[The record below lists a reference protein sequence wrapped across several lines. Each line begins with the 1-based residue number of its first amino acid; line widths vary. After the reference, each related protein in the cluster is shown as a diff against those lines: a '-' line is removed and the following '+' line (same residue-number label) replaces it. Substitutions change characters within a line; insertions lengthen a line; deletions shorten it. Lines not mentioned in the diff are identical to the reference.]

1 MKKIELTKEK
11 IDEILYL
18 YNEKLLGSH
27 SISKLVGLNKQI
39 ILRTLKENGVI
50 LGSSGRKF
58 IGGKKIAE
66 KKYRDKNKERLD
78 EYYKEWSKNKKDHR
92 KEYFK
97 QYREKNK
104 EKIKEVKR
112 TYQKEKR
119 HTDPI
124 YKLISNFRTAIYTV
138 LKENKLDKYTNYFN
152 MVGYTA
158 EQLKSHL
165 EVQFKEGMTWENYGE
180 WHVDHIKPISSFTFE
195 TCEDEEFK
203 ICWSLDNL
211 QPMWGIENIKK
222 GNKNYL

>member
-1 MKKIELTKEK
+1 
-11 IDEILYL
+11 L

-92 KEYFK
+92 KEYLK

-124 YKLISNFRTAIYTV
+124 YKLISNFRTAIYIV

-152 MVGYTA
+152 MVGYSA
-158 EQLKSHL
+158 EQLKEHL
-165 EVQFKEGMTWENYGE
+165 EKQFKDGMNWENYGE
-180 WHVDHIKPISSFTFE
+180 WHIDHIKPISSFIFE
-195 TCEDEEFK
+195 TCDDEQFK
-203 ICWSLDNL
+203 VCWALENL

-222 GNKNYL
+222 GNKIF

>member
-11 IDEILYL
+11 IDEILHL

-78 EYYKEWSKNKKDHR
+78 EYYKQWSKNKKEHR
-92 KEYFK
+92 KEYLK

>member
-1 MKKIELTKEK
+1 MKKIELAKEK

-78 EYYKEWSKNKKDHR
+78 EYYKEWTKNKKEHR
-92 KEYFK
+92 KEYLK

-104 EKIKEVKR
+104 EKIMEVKR
-112 TYQKEKR
+112 TYQQEKR

-124 YKLISNFRTAIYTV
+124 YKLISNFRTAIYIV

-152 MVGYTA
+152 MVGYSA
-158 EQLKSHL
+158 EQLKKHL
-165 EVQFKEGMTWENYGE
+165 EEQFTDGMNWENYGE
-180 WHVDHIKPISSFTFE
+180 WHIDHIKPISSFEFDSS
-195 TCEDEEFK
+195 EDEQFK
-203 ICWSLDNL
+203 VCWSLDNL

-222 GNKNYL
+222 GNKIF

>member
-11 IDEILYL
+11 IDEILHL

-78 EYYKEWSKNKKDHR
+78 EYYQEWSKNKKEHR
-92 KEYFK
+92 KEYLK

-165 EVQFKEGMTWENYGE
+165 EVQFKQGMTWENYGE

>member
-1 MKKIELTKEK
+1 MNRQ
-11 IDEILYL
+11 ILP
-18 YNEKLLGSH
+18 N
-27 SISKLVGLNKQI
+27 Q
-39 ILRTLKENGVI
+39 
-50 LGSSGRKF
+50 
-58 IGGKKIAE
+58 
-66 KKYRDKNKERLD
+66 
-78 EYYKEWSKNKKDHR
+78 NKKEHR
-92 KEYFK
+92 KEYLK

>member
-11 IDEILYL
+11 IDEILHL

-78 EYYKEWSKNKKDHR
+78 EYYKEWSKNKKEHR
-92 KEYFK
+92 KEYLK

-165 EVQFKEGMTWENYGE
+165 EVQFKQAMTWENYGE

>member
-11 IDEILYL
+11 IDEILHL

-78 EYYKEWSKNKKDHR
+78 EYYKEWSKNKKEHR
-92 KEYFK
+92 KEYLK

>member
-11 IDEILYL
+11 IDEILHL

-92 KEYFK
+92 KEYLK

-112 TYQKEKR
+112 NYQKHKR

-138 LKENKLDKYTNYFN
+138 LKENKLDKYSNYFN
-152 MVGYTA
+152 MVGYSA
-158 EQLKSHL
+158 LELKEHL
-165 EVQFKEGMTWENYGE
+165 EKRFTNGMSWDNYGE
-180 WHVDHIKPISSFTFE
+180 WHIDHIKPISSFIFE
-195 TCEDEEFK
+195 TTEDDEFK
-203 ICWSLDNL
+203 QCWSLENL

-222 GNKNYL
+222 GNKIF

>member
-11 IDEILYL
+11 IDEILHL

-78 EYYKEWSKNKKDHR
+78 EYYKQWSKNKKEHR
-92 KEYFK
+92 KEYLK

-180 WHVDHIKPISSFTFE
+180 WHVEHIKPISSFTFE

>member
-1 MKKIELTKEK
+1 MKKIELAKEK

-78 EYYKEWSKNKKDHR
+78 EYYKEWTKNKKEHR
-92 KEYFK
+92 KEYLK

-124 YKLISNFRTAIYTV
+124 YKLISNFRTAIYIV

-152 MVGYTA
+152 MVGYSA
-158 EQLKSHL
+158 EQLKKHL
-165 EVQFKEGMTWENYGE
+165 EEQFTDGMNWENYGE
-180 WHVDHIKPISSFTFE
+180 WHIDHIKPISSFEFDSS
-195 TCEDEEFK
+195 EDEQFK
-203 ICWSLDNL
+203 VCWSLDNL

-222 GNKNYL
+222 GNKIF